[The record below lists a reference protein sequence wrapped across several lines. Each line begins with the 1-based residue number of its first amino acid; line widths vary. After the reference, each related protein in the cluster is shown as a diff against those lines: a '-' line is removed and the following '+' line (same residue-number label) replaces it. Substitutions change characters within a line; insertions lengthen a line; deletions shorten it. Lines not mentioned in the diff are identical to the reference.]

1 MSRSSVLKSNWV
13 IVDPADTRVIDTN
26 ALAELKLRQ
35 MAVKLAE
42 QCGEEPD
49 EFVEGFTQGINA
61 VQVSELM
68 RGEANVI
75 GGGQEAME
83 EPLDMDYNSAQF
95 QPDQP
100 ETLPHEELIAEAQ
113 AQIEAMKE
121 EAIAEISRDIKKGLT
136 AWQVSANRYMRR
148 QMSRLQQ
155 LKASTSRNSVNWNR
169 NLLIL

>member
-113 AQIEAMKE
+113 AQIERGSHCRDSAGKRTGD
-121 EAIAEISRDIKKGLT
+121 SRRE
-136 AWQVSANRYMRR
+136 RY
-148 QMSRLQQ
+148 RL
-155 LKASTSRNSVNWNR
+155 SGRT
-169 NLLIL
+169 